1 MAQQRDYSDRLLIDE
16 YLSKNKI
23 ELTEMERR
31 NLEEA
36 CLPNFLHLGVV
47 IQEADYITYFGGEKY
62 KVKEKDRNRSKRICT
77 YLFYCSYSGL
87 ICNAEVTADL
97 KKFKTH
103 CGKHFADNQ
112 RERELLEKVSHVYIY

>member
-16 YLSKNKI
+16 YLSKNEI

-36 CLPNFLHLGVV
+36 CLPSFLHLGVV

-62 KVKEKDRNRSKRICT
+62 KVKEKDRNGGIHT
-77 YLFYCSYSGL
+77 
-87 ICNAEVTADL
+87 
-97 KKFKTH
+97 
-103 CGKHFADNQ
+103 
-112 RERELLEKVSHVYIY
+112 

>member
-1 MAQQRDYSDRLLIDE
+1 MLLIDE
-16 YLSKNKI
+16 YLSKNEI

-31 NLEEA
+31 NIEEA
-36 CLPNFLHLGVV
+36 CIPNFLHIGVV

-62 KVKEKDRNRSKRICT
+62 KVKEKEGNRSKRICT
-77 YLFYCSYSGL
+77 YLFYCSYSSL

-103 CGKHFADNQ
+103 CDKHFADNQ